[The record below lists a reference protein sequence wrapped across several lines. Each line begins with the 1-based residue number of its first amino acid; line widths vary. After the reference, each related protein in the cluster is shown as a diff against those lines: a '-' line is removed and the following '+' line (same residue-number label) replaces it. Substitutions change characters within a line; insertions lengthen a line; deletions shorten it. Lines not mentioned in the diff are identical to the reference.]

1 MYALTT
7 GCLLILAGSIADLLG
22 PKKIFLLGCFL
33 QGIFVLACGLSRS
46 GIQLIM
52 FRAMQ
57 GVAVSMCL
65 PTAVSII
72 TNSFSTGQRR
82 NLGLAFMGAGQSL
95 GFIIGLVLG
104 GLFADTIGWRT
115 G

>member
-1 MYALTT
+1 MPERLAT
-7 GCLLILAGSIADLLG
+7 GCLLILAGSIADVISSR
-22 PKKIFLLGCFL
+22 KVFLLGCFL
-33 QGIFVLACGLSRS
+33 QGIFVLACGLAHT

-72 TNSFSTGQRR
+72 TTAFQHGRLR
-82 NLGLAFMGAGQSL
+82 NLGLAL
-95 GFIIGLVLG
+95 
-104 GLFADTIGWRT
+104 
-115 G
+115 